1 MHFRLSIQS
10 NSAKETIL
18 RKGKVGLEVEVRLR
32 NLKQAEFSE
41 NQSDFEFRWL
51 QANLLYAFQKS
62 INDEEIFLIGMVVDD
77 PGQIHFGH

>member
-10 NSAKETIL
+10 NSAKEARL

-41 NQSDFEFRWL
+41 NQSDFEFRGL
-51 QANLLYAFQKS
+51 QANLLHAFQKS
-62 INDEEIFLIGMVVDD
+62 INDEIFY
-77 PGQIHFGH
+77 F